1 MKNSMEYITAN
12 TNNSTKRINPLIRG
26 DDTKLRNNLQN
37 NPPANANKAIIAND
51 LIVKQP
57 VVEILST
64 NS

>member
-12 TNNSTKRINPLIRG
+12 TNNSTKRISPLIRG
-26 DDTKLRNNLQN
+26 DVMKLRSNLQN